1 MRHAT
6 LSWLRAIGIACVA
19 AAWAGCESAD
29 EPAPDAPA
37 ARDDGAGRGA
47 SGDGAQRS
55 DAATPRDD
63 DDRRGD
69 AGGSDGGLGGG
80 GAAAERDAGDR
91 SGDDDAGD
99 GGGGSASGS
108 GGAGGHSE
116 HHDGGTDDAADAAA
130 DGDAGDAGGT
140 VAING
145 CDVFVDRSLPAATR
159 TLTWDE
165 SIAADPARCIRIQ
178 VGQSVCWSGDFEEHP
193 LEPHGGDTPSPI
205 TGAACAT
212 FDAVGNYG
220 FLCAF
225 HSEMTGV
232 VQVVP

>member
-6 LSWLRAIGIACVA
+6 LSWLRAIGIACVT

-47 SGDGAQRS
+47 SGGGAQRS

-91 SGDDDAGD
+91 SGDDAGD

-108 GGAGGHSE
+108 GGAGGHSK

-212 FDAVGNYG
+212 FDAAGNYG